1 MNSEVKK
8 IEFGDFQ
15 TPQSLAD
22 KILILLASWGIRPEA
37 VIEPTCGLGS
47 FVRASQRIFPSAV
60 VFAFDINRS
69 YITKVRSLSNGANPK
84 LHAEVQDFFE
94 KDWKSFFRMIRGDI
108 LIVGNPPWVTNASLG
123 VLGGSNLP
131 KKSNFQNHRGFAA
144 KTGKANFDISE
155 WMLIK
160 ILESLGRH
168 RGCLAMLC
176 KTATARKVLR
186 HAWRNRFLVDRVSLH
201 HIDAQ
206 EHFDVAVDA
215 CLLIV
220 HTSAVG
226 AASTA
231 AVYPGLSFDNKVST
245 LGLQGEELVAD
256 VEAFLQLRALEGIPY
271 YTWRSGVKHD
281 AARVMEF
288 RRDRKGLCNGAG
300 EVTNIED
307 TYLYPLLKSSDLAN
321 GVLNPSR
328 CVLLT
333 QRQPNDDTGHIRQK
347 APSTW
352 RYLNAYAEILDGRQ
366 SIIYQKRPRFSVFGV
381 GDYTFAPWK
390 VAISGFYKSLKFW
403 VIGSYAE
410 KPIVVDDTCY
420 FIPCQTKHEAQFVC
434 DLLNSN
440 VCQRFLRSL
449 VFLDA
454 KRPVTIDVLNR
465 IDLKR
470 VAERLGVESEA
481 RELFVDARYYEKEQ
495 PLLVFEKRAGYQTK
509 RFTSMQPTH
518 ARSTV
523 GRRRC

>member
-1 MNSEVKK
+1 M
-8 IEFGDFQ
+8 
-15 TPQSLAD
+15 
-22 KILILLASWGIRPEA
+22 
-37 VIEPTCGLGS
+37 
-47 FVRASQRIFPSAV
+47 
-60 VFAFDINRS
+60 
-69 YITKVRSLSNGANPK
+69 
-84 LHAEVQDFFE
+84 
-94 KDWKSFFRMIRGDI
+94 
-108 LIVGNPPWVTNASLG
+108 G
-123 VLGGSNLP
+123 V
-131 KKSNFQNHRGFAA
+131 
-144 KTGKANFDISE
+144 
-155 WMLIK
+155 
-160 ILESLGRH
+160 
-168 RGCLAMLC
+168 
-176 KTATARKVLR
+176 
-186 HAWRNRFLVDRVSLH
+186 
-201 HIDAQ
+201 
-206 EHFDVAVDA
+206 
-215 CLLIV
+215 
-220 HTSAVG
+220 
-226 AASTA
+226 ASTA
-231 AVYPGLSFDNKVST
+231 AVYPDLSFDNKVST

-256 VEAFLQLRALEGIPY
+256 VEEFLQLRALEGIPY

-328 CVLLT
+328 YVLLT
-333 QRQPNDDTGHIRQK
+333 QRQPNDDTGYIRQK

-352 RYLNAYAEILDGRQ
+352 RYLNVHAEILDGRQ

-390 VAISGFYKSLKFW
+390 VAISGFYKSLKFR
-403 VIGSYAE
+403 VIGAYAE

-440 VCQRFLRSL
+440 LCQRFLRSL

-481 RELFVDARYYEKEQ
+481 RELFVDARHYEKEQ
-495 PLLVFEKRAGYQTK
+495 PLLVFEKRAGYRTK
-509 RFTSMQPTH
+509 RFTYMQPTR
-518 ARSTV
+518 ARSAV
-523 GRRRC
+523 GRRRR